1 MRKRT
6 TEKGVMMA
14 VGLVKKGYRWGE
26 LIRMMR
32 LATAD
37 LSEDWFATG

>member
-14 VGLVKKGYRWGE
+14 VGLVKKGYRVGGVDKDD
-26 LIRMMR
+26 
-32 LATAD
+32 APGN
-37 LSEDWFATG
+37 S